1 MERRRQMAQQMP
13 LGYPGGGGMYAAPRY
28 PYRRGYGGG
37 MGGMGMGM
45 RESERLSQGQRSS
58 S

>member
-13 LGYPGGGGMYAAPRY
+13 LGYPGGGMYAAPGY

-45 RESERLSQGQRSS
+45 REFNRMT
-58 S
+58 